1 MTKLMIFF
9 VIPTKCKSEYNLVEN
24 ESKAGNRETGL
35 PRKVKKSLVSI
46 LQAKDLNPGG
56 RRDKKKCLQAH

>member
-1 MTKLMIFF
+1 MTKLTIFF

-46 LQAKDLNPGG
+46 LQAKDLDSGG
-56 RRDKKKCLQAH
+56 R